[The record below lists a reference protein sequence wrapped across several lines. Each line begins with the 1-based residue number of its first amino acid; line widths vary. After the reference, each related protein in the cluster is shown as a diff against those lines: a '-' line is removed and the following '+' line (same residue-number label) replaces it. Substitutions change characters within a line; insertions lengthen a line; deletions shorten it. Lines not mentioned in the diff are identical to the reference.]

1 MASSRIQ
8 ATARHL
14 AKTFKKKGR
23 FDVGIAADLPQA
35 YKKFWREWKVL
46 KPAAVHFVP
55 QEGKWKRDELTGE
68 TLPIQ
73 NVSIPLKHPT
83 EIHEGIW
90 GGEAVIKGFQ
100 KRDPHKRR
108 VPHYWVP
115 VLKRTVVK
123 SEVLN
128 THLSV
133 TVTDRTIRLINDH
146 YGFDHYLLKT
156 PACDLVSMLALKLKK
171 HILTELMN
179 GCPRYAH
186 DATKQKEIYE
196 EYKTYLSSY
205 TPEEIEWYGLTWY
218 EALCKVAKQKEA
230 ASRPVPLKNVYRKNL
245 VEKLRAAGIDGSPAS
260 AEEISNTT
268 SWLSKMNLFGKKD
281 EQA

>member
-8 ATARHL
+8 VTARQL
-14 AKTFKKKGR
+14 SKTLKKKSR
-23 FDVGIAADLPQA
+23 FDIGIATELPAA
-35 YKKFWREWKVL
+35 YKKFWREWKLL
-46 KPAAVHFVP
+46 KPAAVHFIP

-73 NVSIPLKHPT
+73 NIPLPLKHPA
-83 EIHEGIW
+83 EIYEGIW

-100 KRDPHKRR
+100 KRDMHRRR

-133 TVTDRTIRLINDH
+133 TVTDRTIKLINDH

-171 HILTELMN
+171 QILSELMN

-186 DATKQKEIYE
+186 DPQKQKEIYE

-205 TPEEIEWYGLTWY
+205 TPEEIDWYGLTWP
-218 EALCKVAKQKEA
+218 EALNKVAKIKEA
-230 ASRPVPLKNVYRKNL
+230 ANKPIPLKNVYRKNL
-245 VEKLRAAGIDGSPAS
+245 VEKLKEAAIEAKTPTDDMSS
-260 AEEISNTT
+260 TT
-268 SWLSKMNLFGKKD
+268 SWLSKMNPFGKKD
-281 EQA
+281 EA

>member
-8 ATARHL
+8 ATARQL
-14 AKTFKKKGR
+14 SKTFKKKSR
-23 FDVGIAADLPQA
+23 FDIGIAAELPVA

-46 KPAAVHFVP
+46 KPAAVHYIP
-55 QEGKWKRDELTGE
+55 QDSKWKRDDLTGE
-68 TLPIQ
+68 TLPVQ
-73 NVSIPLKHPT
+73 NIPLPLKQPHQ
-83 EIHEGIW
+83 IHEGIW

-100 KRDPHKRR
+100 KRDPQKRR

-123 SEVLN
+123 SDVLN

-133 TVTDRTIRLINDH
+133 TVTDRAIKLINDH

-156 PACDLVSMLALKLKK
+156 PACDLASMLALKLKK
-171 HILTELMN
+171 QILIELMN
-179 GCPRYAH
+179 GCPRHAYDPA
-186 DATKQKEIYE
+186 KQKQIYD

-218 EALCKVAKQKEA
+218 EALCKVAKIKEA
-230 ASRPVPLKNVYRKNL
+230 ANKPIPLKNVYRKNL
-245 VEKLRAAGIDGSPAS
+245 VEKLKAAGIDAKTS
-260 AEEISNTT
+260 AEDITSTT
-268 SWLSKMNLFGKKD
+268 SWLSKMNPFGKKD
-281 EQA
+281 EA

>member
-1 MASSRIQ
+1 MASSRLQ
-8 ATARHL
+8 STTRQL
-14 AKTFKKKGR
+14 AKTFKKKNR
-23 FDVGIAADLPQA
+23 FDVGIAAELPAA

-55 QEGKWKRDELTGE
+55 QEGRWKRDEITGE

-73 NVSIPLKHPT
+73 NVPIPLKYPT
-83 EIHEGIW
+83 EVHEGIW
-90 GGEAVIKGFQ
+90 GGEAVVKGFQ
-100 KRDPHKRR
+100 KRDHYRRR

-171 HILTELMN
+171 SILTELMN
-179 GCPRYAH
+179 GCPRLAH
-186 DATKQKEIYE
+186 DPEKQKKVYE

-205 TPEEIEWYGLTWY
+205 TPEEVEWYGLTWF
-218 EALCKVAKQKEA
+218 EALSKVVKQKEA
-230 ASRPVPLKNVYRKNL
+230 ANRPVPLKNVYRRNL
-245 VEKLRAAGIDGSPAS
+245 VEKLKAAGIEGTKSSPDDIAT
-260 AEEISNTT
+260 TT
-268 SWLSKMNLFGKKD
+268 SWLSKMNPFGKKD
-281 EQA
+281 EA

>member
-1 MASSRIQ
+1 MASSRLQ
-8 ATARHL
+8 VSARQL
-14 AKTFKKKGR
+14 SRTFKGKGR
-23 FDVGIAADLPQA
+23 FEIGIASELPKA

-46 KPAAVHFVP
+46 KPAAVHFIP
-55 QEGKWKRDELTGE
+55 QEGKWKRDELTGQ

-73 NVSIPLKHPT
+73 NIPIPLKYPQ
-83 EIHEGIW
+83 EINLGIW
-90 GGEAVIKGFQ
+90 GGEAVVKGFQ
-100 KRDPHKRR
+100 KRDPKSRR

-133 TVTDRTIRLINDH
+133 TVTDRTIKLIHDH

-156 PACDLVSMLALKLKK
+156 PACDLVSMLALKLKRQ
-171 HILTELMN
+171 ILIELSN

-186 DATKQKEIYE
+186 NPEKQKEILD

-205 TPEEIEWYGLTWY
+205 TPDEIEWYGLSWF
-218 EALCKVAKQKEA
+218 EALQKIAKQKEA
-230 ASRPVPLKNVYRKNL
+230 ANKPIPLKNIYRKNL
-245 VEKLRAAGIDGSPAS
+245 LEKLKAEGIEEGNKS
-260 AEEISNTT
+260 ADEIS
-268 SWLSKMNLFGKKD
+268 
-281 EQA
+281 

>member
-8 ATARHL
+8 ATVRQL
-14 AKTFKKKGR
+14 SNTFKKKSR
-23 FDVGIAADLPQA
+23 FDIGIASELPPA

-46 KPAAVHFVP
+46 KPAAVHFIP
-55 QEGKWKRDELTGE
+55 QESKWKRDELTG
-68 TLPIQ
+68 
-73 NVSIPLKHPT
+73 
-83 EIHEGIW
+83 
-90 GGEAVIKGFQ
+90 FQ
-100 KRDPHKRR
+100 KRSDQRRR

-115 VLKRTVVK
+115 VLKRTVVR

-133 TVTDRTIRLINDH
+133 TVTDRTINLINDH

-171 HILTELMN
+171 QILIELMN
-179 GCPRYAH
+179 GCPRYANNPQ
-186 DATKQKEIYE
+186 KQKEIYN

-218 EALCKVAKQKEA
+218 EALSKVAKQKEA
-230 ASRPVPLKNVYRKNL
+230 QNKPVPLKNIYRKKL
-245 VEKLRAAGIDGSPAS
+245 VEKLKAAESEDKNDAT
-260 AEEISNTT
+260 EEISTTT
-268 SWLSKMNLFGKKD
+268 SWLSKMNPFGKKD
-281 EQA
+281 EA

>member
-8 ATARHL
+8 VTARNL
-14 AKTFKKKGR
+14 SKTFKKKGR
-23 FDVGIAADLPQA
+23 FEAGIASELPAA

-68 TLPIQ
+68 TLPVQ
-73 NVSIPLKHPT
+73 NVPLPLKFPK

-100 KRDPHKRR
+100 KRDPQRRR

-115 VLKRTVVK
+115 VLKRTVVR

-128 THLSV
+128 TYLSV
-133 TVTDRTIRLINDH
+133 TVTERTIRLINDH

-171 HILTELMN
+171 QILTELMN
-179 GCPRYAH
+179 GCQRHAYAPE
-186 DATKQKEIYE
+186 KQKEIYE

-218 EALCKVAKQKEA
+218 EALSKVAKQKEA
-230 ASRPVPLKNVYRKNL
+230 ANRPVPLKNVYRKNL
-245 VEKLRAAGIDGSPAS
+245 VEKLKAAGIEAS
-260 AEEISNTT
+260 KTPDELATTT
-268 SWLSKMNLFGKKD
+268 SWLSKMNPFGKKD
-281 EQA
+281 EA

>member
-8 ATARHL
+8 ATVRQL
-14 AKTFKKKGR
+14 SNTFKKKSR
-23 FDVGIAADLPQA
+23 FDIGIASELPPA

-46 KPAAVHFVP
+46 KPAAVHFIP
-55 QEGKWKRDELTGE
+55 QESKWKRDELTGE
-68 TLPIQ
+68 TLPVQ
-73 NVSIPLKHPT
+73 NVPIPLKHPA

-100 KRDPHKRR
+100 KRSDQRRR

-115 VLKRTVVK
+115 VLKRTVVR

-133 TVTDRTIRLINDH
+133 TVTDRTINLINDH

-171 HILTELMN
+171 QILIELMN
-179 GCPRYAH
+179 GCPRYANNPQ
-186 DATKQKEIYE
+186 KQKEIYN

-218 EALCKVAKQKEA
+218 EALSKVAKQKEA
-230 ASRPVPLKNVYRKNL
+230 QNKPVPLKNIYRKKL
-245 VEKLRAAGIDGSPAS
+245 VEKLKEAESEDKNDAT
-260 AEEISNTT
+260 EEISTTT
-268 SWLSKMNLFGKKD
+268 SWLSKMNPFGKKD
-281 EQA
+281 EA

>member
-8 ATARHL
+8 ATARQFS
-14 AKTFKKKGR
+14 KTFKRRSR
-23 FDVGIAADLPQA
+23 FEFGIAAELPPA

-46 KPAAVHFVP
+46 KPAAVHYIP
-55 QEGKWKRDELTGE
+55 QESKWRRDELTGE
-68 TLPIQ
+68 TLPVQ
-73 NVSIPLKHPT
+73 NIPIPLKMPA

-90 GGEAVIKGFQ
+90 GGEAVVKGFQ
-100 KRDPHKRR
+100 KRDPRRRR

-133 TVTDRTIRLINDH
+133 TVTERTIKLINDH

-171 HILTELMN
+171 QILIELMN

-186 DATKQKEIYE
+186 DPKKQMEVYE

-218 EALCKVAKQKEA
+218 EALTKAAKIKEA
-230 ASRPVPLKNVYRKNL
+230 ANKPVPLKKLYRKNL
-245 VEKLRAAGIDGSPAS
+245 IEKLKEAGIDGAKDSSDDIAS
-260 AEEISNTT
+260 TT
-268 SWLSKMNLFGKKD
+268 SWLSKMNPFGKKD
-281 EQA
+281 EA

>member
-1 MASSRIQ
+1 MASSRLQ
-8 ATARHL
+8 ATARQL
-14 AKTFKKKGR
+14 SKTFKKKGR
-23 FDVGIAADLPQA
+23 FEIGIASELPQA

-73 NVSIPLKHPT
+73 NIAIPLKYPS
-83 EIHEGIW
+83 EIHDGIW

-100 KRDPHKRR
+100 KRDSRRRR

-133 TVTDRTIRLINDH
+133 TVTERTIRLINDH

-171 HILTELMN
+171 QILTELMN
-179 GCPRYAH
+179 GCPRHAY
-186 DATKQKEIYE
+186 DPQKQKEIYE

-218 EALCKVAKQKEA
+218 EALSKVAKLKEA
-230 ASRPVPLKNVYRKNL
+230 ANKPIPLKNIYRKNL
-245 VEKLRAAGIDGSPAS
+245 VEKLKAAGIEGSAKS
-260 AEEISNTT
+260 AEDIASTT
-268 SWLSKMNLFGKKD
+268 SWLSKMNPFGKKD
-281 EQA
+281 EA

>member
-8 ATARHL
+8 VTARQL
-14 AKTFKKKGR
+14 SKTFKKRSR
-23 FDVGIAADLPQA
+23 FDIGIASELPAA

-55 QEGKWKRDELTGE
+55 QEGKWKRDDLTGE
-68 TLPIQ
+68 TLPVQ
-73 NVSIPLKHPT
+73 NIPIPLKYPR

-100 KRDPHKRR
+100 KRDLRRRR

-133 TVTDRTIRLINDH
+133 TVTDRTISLINDH

-171 HILTELMN
+171 QILMELVN
-179 GCPRYAH
+179 GCPRHAYDPA
-186 DATKQKEIYE
+186 KQAEIYE

-205 TPEEIEWYGLTWY
+205 TPEEIDWYGLTWY
-218 EALCKVAKQKEA
+218 EALSKVAKQKEA
-230 ASRPVPLKNVYRKNL
+230 ANRPVPLKNVYRKNL
-245 VEKLRAAGIDGSPAS
+245 VEKLKAAGIEATTTPDDITS
-260 AEEISNTT
+260 TT
-268 SWLSKMNLFGKKD
+268 SWLSKMNPFGKKD
-281 EQA
+281 EA

>member
-8 ATARHL
+8 ATARQL
-14 AKTFKKKGR
+14 SNTFKKKSR
-23 FDVGIAADLPQA
+23 FDIGIASELPQA

-55 QEGKWKRDELTGE
+55 QESKWKRDDLTGE
-68 TLPIQ
+68 TLPVQ
-73 NVSIPLKHPT
+73 NIPIPLKHPV
-83 EIHEGIW
+83 EINEGIW

-100 KRDPHKRR
+100 KRDPRRRR

-115 VLKRTVVK
+115 VLKRTVVR

-133 TVTDRTIRLINDH
+133 TVTDRTINLINDH

-171 HILTELMN
+171 QILIELMN
-179 GCPRYAH
+179 GCPRHAH
-186 DATKQKEIYE
+186 DPQKQQEIYN

-218 EALCKVAKQKEA
+218 EALTKVAKQKEA
-230 ASRPVPLKNVYRKNL
+230 QNKPVPLKNIYRKKL
-245 VEKLRAAGIDGSPAS
+245 VEKLKAAEL
-260 AEEISNTT
+260 EEKKDATDEMSTTT
-268 SWLSKMNLFGKKD
+268 SWLSKMNPFGKKD
-281 EQA
+281 EA

>member
-8 ATARHL
+8 ATLRQL
-14 AKTFKKKGR
+14 SKTYKKKSR
-23 FDVGIAADLPQA
+23 FDIGIASELPAA

-68 TLPIQ
+68 TLPVQ
-73 NVSIPLKHPT
+73 NIPLPLKHPA
-83 EIHEGIW
+83 ELHEGIW

-100 KRDPHKRR
+100 KRDQLRRR
-108 VPHYWVP
+108 VAHYWVP
-115 VLKRTVVK
+115 VLKRTVVR

-133 TVTDRTIRLINDH
+133 TVTERTIQLINDH

-171 HILTELMN
+171 QILTELMN
-179 GCPRYAH
+179 GCPRYANNPI
-186 DATKQKEIYE
+186 KQKEIYE
-196 EYKTYLSSY
+196 EYKTYLTSY
-205 TPEEIEWYGLTWY
+205 TPEEIEWYGLSWY

-230 ASRPVPLKNVYRKNL
+230 ANKPIPLKNVYRKNL
-245 VEKLRAAGIDGSPAS
+245 LEKLKEAGIEGSHSS
-260 AEEISNTT
+260 AEEMS
-268 SWLSKMNLFGKKD
+268 
-281 EQA
+281 

>member
-8 ATARHL
+8 ATVRQL
-14 AKTFKKKGR
+14 SNTFKKKSR
-23 FDVGIAADLPQA
+23 FDIGIASELPPA

-46 KPAAVHFVP
+46 KPAAVHFIP
-55 QEGKWKRDELTGE
+55 QESKWKRDELTGE
-68 TLPIQ
+68 TLPVQ
-73 NVSIPLKHPT
+73 NVPLPLKHPV
-83 EIHEGIW
+83 ELHEGIW

-100 KRDPHKRR
+100 KRSEQRRR

-115 VLKRTVVK
+115 VLKRTVVR

-133 TVTDRTIRLINDH
+133 TVTDRTINLINDH

-171 HILTELMN
+171 QILIELMN
-179 GCPRYAH
+179 GCPRHANNPQ
-186 DATKQKEIYE
+186 KQKEIYE

-218 EALCKVAKQKEA
+218 EALSKVAKQKEA
-230 ASRPVPLKNVYRKNL
+230 QNKPVPLKNIYRKKL
-245 VEKLRAAGIDGSPAS
+245 VEKLKAS
-260 AEEISNTT
+260 ETENKNDATEEISTTT
-268 SWLSKMNLFGKKD
+268 SWLSKMNPFGKKD
-281 EQA
+281 EA

>member
-14 AKTFKKKGR
+14 SKTYKRKSR
-23 FDVGIAADLPQA
+23 FEVGIASELPQA
-35 YKKFWREWKVL
+35 YKKFWHEWKVL
-46 KPAAVHFVP
+46 KPAAVHFIP

-73 NVSIPLKHPT
+73 NIPLPLKYPA
-83 EIHEGIW
+83 EIHDGIW
-90 GGEAVIKGFQ
+90 GGEAVLKGFQ
-100 KRDPHKRR
+100 KRDPLRRR

-133 TVTDRTIRLINDH
+133 TVTDRTIRLIHDH

-171 HILTELMN
+171 QILTELMN
-179 GCPRYAH
+179 GCPRYAY
-186 DATKQKEIYE
+186 DEQKQKEIYD

-218 EALCKVAKQKEA
+218 EALNKMAKQKEA
-230 ASRPVPLKNVYRKNL
+230 ANKPIPLKNVYRKNL
-245 VEKLRAAGIDGSPAS
+245 VEKLKAAGIEGNKAS
-260 AEEISNTT
+260 ADEISNTT
-268 SWLSKMNLFGKKD
+268 SWLAKMNPFGKKD
-281 EQA
+281 EA

>member
-8 ATARHL
+8 ATARQL
-14 AKTFKKKGR
+14 SKTYKKKSR
-23 FDVGIAADLPQA
+23 FEIGIASELPQA

-46 KPAAVHFVP
+46 KPAAVHFIP

-73 NVSIPLKHPT
+73 NIPIPLKHPD

-90 GGEAVIKGFQ
+90 GGEAVVKGFQ
-100 KRDPHKRR
+100 KRDPLRRR

-115 VLKRTVVK
+115 VLKRTVVR

-133 TVTDRTIRLINDH
+133 TVTDRTIKLIHDH

-171 HILTELMN
+171 QILTELMN

-186 DATKQKEIYE
+186 DQQKQKEIYD

-218 EALCKVAKQKEA
+218 EALNKMAKQKEA
-230 ASRPVPLKNVYRKNL
+230 ANKPIPLKNIYRKNL
-245 VEKLRAAGIDGSPAS
+245 VEKLKAAGIEGKKASPD
-260 AEEISNTT
+260 EISNTT
-268 SWLSKMNLFGKKD
+268 SWLAKMNPFGKKD
-281 EQA
+281 EA

>member
-1 MASSRIQ
+1 MASSRLQ
-8 ATARHL
+8 ASVRQL
-14 AKTFKKKGR
+14 SKTYKKKSR
-23 FDVGIAADLPQA
+23 FDIGIASELPAA

-55 QEGKWKRDELTGE
+55 QEGRWKRDELTGV

-73 NVSIPLKHPT
+73 NVPIPLKHPA
-83 EIHEGIW
+83 EINDGIW
-90 GGEAVIKGFQ
+90 GGEAVVKGFQ
-100 KRDPHKRR
+100 KRDPLRRR

-171 HILTELMN
+171 QILTELMN
-179 GCPRYAH
+179 GCPRLAH
-186 DATKQKEIYE
+186 DPEKQKNIYE
-196 EYKTYLSSY
+196 EYSTYLSSY
-205 TPEEIEWYGLTWY
+205 TPEEIEWYGLTWI
-218 EALCKVAKQKEA
+218 EALSKVAKLKEA
-230 ASRPVPLKNVYRKNL
+230 ANKPVPLKNIYRKNL
-245 VEKLRAAGIDGSPAS
+245 VEKLRAAGLEETKTSPD
-260 AEEISNTT
+260 EISNTT
-268 SWLSKMNLFGKKD
+268 SWLSKMNPFGKKD
-281 EQA
+281 EA

>member
-8 ATARHL
+8 ATARQL
-14 AKTFKKKGR
+14 SKTFKKKSR
-23 FDVGIAADLPQA
+23 FDIGIASELPQA

-46 KPAAVHFVP
+46 KPAAVHFIP
-55 QEGKWKRDELTGE
+55 QESKWKRDEFTGE
-68 TLPIQ
+68 TLPVQ
-73 NVSIPLKHPT
+73 NIPIPLKHPA

-100 KRDPHKRR
+100 KRDERRRR

-115 VLKRTVVK
+115 VLKRTVVR

-133 TVTDRTIRLINDH
+133 TVTDRTINLINDH

-171 HILTELMN
+171 QILIELMN
-179 GCPRYAH
+179 GCPRYANNPQ
-186 DATKQKEIYE
+186 KQKEIYD

-218 EALCKVAKQKEA
+218 EALTKVAKQKEA
-230 ASRPVPLKNVYRKNL
+230 ENKPVPLKNIYRKKL
-245 VEKLRAAGIDGSPAS
+245 VEKLKAAETEDKNNATD
-260 AEEISNTT
+260 EISTTT
-268 SWLSKMNLFGKKD
+268 SWLSKMNPFGKKD
-281 EQA
+281 EA

>member
-1 MASSRIQ
+1 MASSRIPG
-8 ATARHL
+8 TARQL
-14 AKTFKKKGR
+14 SKTFKHRSR
-23 FDVGIAADLPQA
+23 FEVGIAAELPAA

-46 KPAAVHFVP
+46 KPAAVHFVS
-55 QEGKWKRDELTGE
+55 QEGRWRRDELTGE

-73 NVSIPLKHPT
+73 NISLPLKHPS

-90 GGEAVIKGFQ
+90 GGEAVVKGFQ
-100 KRDPHKRR
+100 KRDPMRRR

-171 HILTELMN
+171 QILIELMN
-179 GCPRYAH
+179 GCQRLSYDPI
-186 DATKQKEIYE
+186 KQKQIYE

-218 EALCKVAKQKEA
+218 EALSKIAKQKEA
-230 ASRPVPLKNVYRKNL
+230 ANRPVPLKNVYRKNL
-245 VEKLRAAGIDGSPAS
+245 VDKLKAAGIEETKNSPDD
-260 AEEISNTT
+260 ISNTT
-268 SWLSKMNLFGKKD
+268 SWLSKMNPFGKKD
-281 EQA
+281 EA

>member
-8 ATARHL
+8 ATVRQL
-14 AKTFKKKGR
+14 SKTYKKKTR
-23 FDVGIAADLPQA
+23 FEIGIASELPTA

-46 KPAAVHFVP
+46 KPAAVHFIP
-55 QEGKWKRDELTGE
+55 QEGKWKRDEITGE
-68 TLPIQ
+68 TLPVQ
-73 NVSIPLKHPT
+73 NIPIPLKYPA

-100 KRDPHKRR
+100 KRDRNSRR

-133 TVTDRTIRLINDH
+133 TVTGRTIKLINDH

-171 HILTELMN
+171 QILTELMN
-179 GCPRYAH
+179 GCPRHANNPE
-186 DATKQKEIYE
+186 KQKSVYE

-218 EALCKVAKQKEA
+218 EALNKVAKLKEA
-230 ASRPVPLKNVYRKNL
+230 ANKPVPLKHMYRKKL
-245 VEKLRAAGIDGSPAS
+245 IEKLQEKESQSDSS
-260 AEEISNTT
+260 T
-268 SWLSKMNLFGKKD
+268 SDIALVADWNILTYK
-281 EQA
+281 

>member
-1 MASSRIQ
+1 MASSRLQ
-8 ATARHL
+8 ATARQL
-14 AKTFKKKGR
+14 SKTFKKKSR
-23 FDVGIAADLPQA
+23 FDIGIASELPAA

-55 QEGKWKRDELTGE
+55 QEGKWRRDELTGE

-73 NVSIPLKHPT
+73 NIPLPLKYPA

-90 GGEAVIKGFQ
+90 GGEAVVKGFQ
-100 KRDPHKRR
+100 KRDPQRRR

-115 VLKRTVVK
+115 VLKRTVVR

-133 TVTDRTIRLINDH
+133 TVTERTIKLINDH

-171 HILTELMN
+171 QILTELMN

-186 DATKQKEIYE
+186 DPTKQKEIYE

-218 EALCKVAKQKEA
+218 EALTKVAKQKEA

-245 VEKLRAAGIDGSPAS
+245 VEKLKAAGIEENKDS
-260 AEEISNTT
+260 ADEISTTT
-268 SWLSKMNLFGKKD
+268 SWLSKMNPFGKKD
-281 EQA
+281 EA